1 MGANKH
7 SLLKNCIYNENG
19 AIVEIGS
26 GFSSTPEL
34 QSIAYEKKLSFFCVD
49 VLPYRHEICDYS
61 NYYQMSGEDF
71 FRDIFP
77 TFNKKIV
84 AAYLDNFDWTWDPIK
99 MMQEKE
105 THPAYNQYVEY
116 ANNGVFLSNV
126 NSAIAHLKQTEAIEK
141 YCVSGTLLLYDD
153 TWFNLN
159 DEVFLGKGCAGIYYL
174 LSRGWELYEP
184 LTQKQIF
191 TDMRENVY
199 NQYTRFLNKEISH
212 ILLRNP

>member
-7 SLLKNCIYNENG
+7 GLLENCIYHENG

-26 GFSSTPEL
+26 GGSSTATL
-34 QSIAYEKKLSFFCVD
+34 QAIAYEKNLSFFCVD
-49 VLPYRHEICDYS
+49 VIPYRHEVCDYS
-61 NYYQMSGEDF
+61 NYYQMTGEDF

-77 TFNKKIV
+77 SFNKKIV

-105 THPAYNQYVEY
+105 IHPAYNQYVEY

-126 NSAIAHLKQTEAIEK
+126 NSAIAHLKQTEAVEK

-159 DEVFLGKGCAGIYYL
+159 DEVFSGKGCAGIYYL
-174 LSRGWELYEP
+174 LSRGWELCDP
-184 LTQKQIF
+184 LTQEQIF
-191 TDMRENVY
+191 TDMRENIY
-199 NQYTRFLNKEISH
+199 NHYTRFLNKEISH
-212 ILLRNP
+212 ILLRKL